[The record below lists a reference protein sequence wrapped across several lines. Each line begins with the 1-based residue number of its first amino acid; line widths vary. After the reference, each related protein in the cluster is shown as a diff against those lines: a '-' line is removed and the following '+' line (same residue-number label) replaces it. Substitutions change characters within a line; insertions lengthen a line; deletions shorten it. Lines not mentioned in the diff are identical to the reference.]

1 MKVSD
6 VANKFGSVVNKQ
18 RTPIE
23 MALTVLIL
31 IHYAPTEVFGSQ
43 INSRIKGM
51 LGPVL
56 TPIKSIMANVYV
68 RFFLWLV
75 LLYAC
80 CYSKDMNLFFLV
92 AIYFIQSSR

>member
-6 VANKFGSVVNKQ
+6 VADKFGSLVNKQ

-23 MALTVLIL
+23 MALIVLIL
-31 IHYAPTEVFGSQ
+31 IHYAPTEVFGNRVDSK
-43 INSRIKGM
+43 IKSM

-56 TPIKSIMANVYV
+56 TPIKAIMNNVFV

-80 CYSKDMNLFFLV
+80 CYSKDMNLFLLV
-92 AIYFIQSSR
+92 AIYFVQSSR